1 MPDIEQVNEEPT
13 TGEPVT
19 GEPTTG
25 EPVTGE
31 STAGESAILTAVKT
45 SLHVTDNDL
54 DDELNGYISEA
65 LEDMRRVGVTAATD
79 DTESPL
85 VTGCVVLY
93 VKWMVSYLGEP
104 ERFRSHYERRRDALS
119 QGSDY
124 NAES

>member
-13 TGEPVT
+13 TGE
-19 GEPTTG
+19 
-25 EPVTGE
+25 
-31 STAGESAILTAVKT
+31 STAGEGTIMTAVKT
-45 SLHVTDNDL
+45 ALHVTDNDL
-54 DDELNGYISEA
+54 DDELNAYISEA

-79 DTESPL
+79 DADSSL

>member
-13 TGEPVT
+13 TGEPT
-19 GEPTTG
+19 
-25 EPVTGE
+25 TGE
-31 STAGESAILTAVKT
+31 STTGESAILTAVKT
-45 SLHVTDNDL
+45 ALHVTDSDL
-54 DDELNGYISEA
+54 DDELNAYISEA

-104 ERFRSHYERRRDALS
+104 ERFQKHYERRRDALS